1 MTCACIGFSCR
12 RKTRGVSHVAQI
24 LKNGALGCYVPR
36 APCVYARAL
45 ISRGELTIETT
56 AAVAA
61 EAAAVAAT
69 TVVTAAA
76 EATAATTVAAEAA
89 TATAVAT
96 TTIVTATKAA
106 TATTVAAAVTVAKA
120 AAATTVA
127 AKAATA
133 TAEAHAGS
141 TVAAVAAVAA
151 TTIIAAATR
160 TTVVVQA
167 HLDQR
172 IDNLIKQSKQLLD
185 AIGRNLRNELLALL
199 GLSSDQLLG
208 ILARHNNDLAH
219 IGLFGLDTSND
230 VELLGLGKNGVEVA
244 KAHAHELSHLLL
256 LHLGLELQELKGT
269 LQIATAIGLGLG
281 LLSQSTATVT
291 QQASSTVHL
300 IKQFVIQ
307 ILGSSL
313 ALGSLDDLVI
323 LSNLSVLGNLSV
335 GRGGLNICILS
346 RSNLGLNLSLLD
358 HIHRLVQ
365 FHVLVLGHV
374 SPPAL

>member
-1 MTCACIGFSCR
+1 M
-12 RKTRGVSHVAQI
+12 
-24 LKNGALGCYVPR
+24 
-36 APCVYARAL
+36 
-45 ISRGELTIETT
+45 SRDELAIETT

-76 EATAATTVAAEAA
+76 EATAATAVATESATAAAVATKATAATAIAATTVVTAAKATAATTVATKAA

-96 TTIVTATKAA
+96 AT
-106 TATTVAAAVTVAKA
+106 
-120 AAATTVA
+120 
-127 AKAATA
+127 

-141 TVAAVAAVAA
+141 TMAAMAAVAA
-151 TTIIAAATR
+151 TTVVTAATR
-160 TTVVVQA
+160 ATVVVQA

-172 IDNLIKQSKQLLD
+172 IDNLIEQSEHLLD

-199 GLSSDQLLG
+199 GLSSNQLLG
-208 ILARHNNDLAH
+208 ILAGHNDDLAH
-219 IGLFGLDTSND
+219 IGLFGLDASND
-230 VELLGLGKNGVEVA
+230 VVLLGLGKNGIEVA
-244 KAHAHELSHLLL
+244 KTHAHELSHLLL
-256 LHLGLELQELKGT
+256 LHLGLELQKLEGA
-269 LQIATAIGLGLG
+269 LQIATAISLGLG
-281 LLSQSTATVT
+281 LLSKSTATVT

-300 IKQFVIQ
+300 IKQLVIQ

-313 ALGSLDDLVI
+313 ALGSLDDLVV
-323 LSNLSVLGNLSV
+323 LSVLGDLSV

>member
-1 MTCACIGFSCR
+1 M
-12 RKTRGVSHVAQI
+12 
-24 LKNGALGCYVPR
+24 
-36 APCVYARAL
+36 
-45 ISRGELTIETT
+45 SRGELTIETT
-56 AAVAA
+56 ATVAA
-61 EAAAVAAT
+61 EAAAVTAT

-76 EATAATTVAAEAA
+76 EATAATTIATESA
-89 TATAVAT
+89 TATTVAAKATTATAIAT

-106 TATTVAAAVTVAKA
+106 AATTVAAAVTVAKA
-120 AAATTVA
+120 ATATTVA
-127 AKAATA
+127 AKAATATAIATTA

-141 TVAAVAAVAA
+141 TVAAVAAVAT

-230 VELLGLGKNGVEVA
+230 VELLSLGKNGVEVA

-281 LLSQSTATVT
+281 LLSKSTATVT

-300 IKQFVIQ
+300 IKQLVIQ

-313 ALGSLDDLVI
+313 ALGSLDDLV
-323 LSNLSVLGNLSV
+323 VLGNLSV

>member
-1 MTCACIGFSCR
+1 M
-12 RKTRGVSHVAQI
+12 
-24 LKNGALGCYVPR
+24 
-36 APCVYARAL
+36 
-45 ISRGELTIETT
+45 SRGELTIETT
-56 AAVAA
+56 AAVAT
-61 EAAAVAAT
+61 EAAAVTAT
-69 TVVTAAA
+69 MVVTAAA
-76 EATAATTVAAEAA
+76 KATTATAIATESATATTVAAKAT
-89 TATAVAT
+89 TATAIAT
-96 TTIVTATKAA
+96 TAIVTATKAA

-120 AAATTVA
+120 TAATTVA

-133 TAEAHAGS
+133 AAIATTATAEAHAGS
-141 TVAAVAAVAA
+141 TMAAVAAVAA
-151 TTIIAAATR
+151 TTIVAAATR

-208 ILARHNNDLAH
+208 ILARHNNDLTH
-219 IGLFGLDTSND
+219 IGLFRLDTSND

-281 LLSQSTATVT
+281 LLSKSTATVT

-313 ALGSLDDLVI
+313 ALGSLDDLVV
-323 LSNLSVLGNLSV
+323 LSVLGNLSV

>member
-1 MTCACIGFSCR
+1 M
-12 RKTRGVSHVAQI
+12 
-24 LKNGALGCYVPR
+24 
-36 APCVYARAL
+36 
-45 ISRGELTIETT
+45 SRGELTIETT

-61 EAAAVAAT
+61 EAAAVTAT

-76 EATAATTVAAEAA
+76 EATAATTIATESA
-89 TATAVAT
+89 TATTVAAKAT
-96 TTIVTATKAA
+96 TATAIATTAIVTATKAA

-120 AAATTVA
+120 TAATTVA

-133 TAEAHAGS
+133 AAIATTATAEAHAGS
-141 TVAAVAAVAA
+141 AMAAVAAVAA
-151 TTIIAAATR
+151 TTIVTAATQ

-256 LHLGLELQELKGT
+256 LHLRLELQELKGT
-269 LQIATAIGLGLG
+269 LQIATAIGLGLS
-281 LLSQSTATVT
+281 LLSKSTATVT

-313 ALGSLDDLVI
+313 ALGSLDDLV
-323 LSNLSVLGNLSV
+323 VLGNLGV

-365 FHVLVLGHV
+365 FHVLVLRHV

>member
-1 MTCACIGFSCR
+1 M
-12 RKTRGVSHVAQI
+12 
-24 LKNGALGCYVPR
+24 
-36 APCVYARAL
+36 
-45 ISRGELTIETT
+45 SRGELTIETT

-61 EAAAVAAT
+61 EAAAVTAT

-76 EATAATTVAAEAA
+76 EATAATTVATESATATTVAAKAA
-89 TATAVAT
+89 TATAIAT
-96 TTIVTATKAA
+96 TAIVTATKAA
-106 TATTVAAAVTVAKA
+106 TATTVAAAVTVA
-120 AAATTVA
+120 T
-127 AKAATA
+127 KAATA
-133 TAEAHAGS
+133 AAVATTAAAEAHAGS
-141 TVAAVAAVAA
+141 TMAAVAAVAA

-281 LLSQSTATVT
+281 LLSKSTATVT

-300 IKQFVIQ
+300 IKQLVIQ

-313 ALGSLDDLVI
+313 ALGSLDDLVV
-323 LSNLSVLGNLSV
+323 LSNLSV

>member
-1 MTCACIGFSCR
+1 M
-12 RKTRGVSHVAQI
+12 
-24 LKNGALGCYVPR
+24 
-36 APCVYARAL
+36 
-45 ISRGELTIETT
+45 SRGELTIETT
-56 AAVAA
+56 ATVAA
-61 EAAAVAAT
+61 EAAAVTAT
-69 TVVTAAA
+69 AVVTAAA
-76 EATAATTVAAEAA
+76 EATAATAIATEAA
-89 TATAVAT
+89 TA
-96 TTIVTATKAA
+96 IVTATKAA
-106 TATTVAAAVTVAKA
+106 TATAVAAAVTVTKATAATTVAAAVTVAKA
-120 AAATTVA
+120 TAATTVA
-127 AKAATA
+127 TKAATAAAIATTA

-141 TVAAVAAVAA
+141 TMAAVAAVAA
-151 TTIIAAATR
+151 TTVVTAATR

-230 VELLGLGKNGVEVA
+230 VKLLGLGKNSVEVA

-300 IKQFVIQ
+300 IKQLVIQ

-313 ALGSLDDLVI
+313 ALGSLDDLV
-323 LSNLSVLGNLSV
+323 VLGNLSV

>member
-1 MTCACIGFSCR
+1 M
-12 RKTRGVSHVAQI
+12 
-24 LKNGALGCYVPR
+24 
-36 APCVYARAL
+36 
-45 ISRGELTIETT
+45 SRGELTIETT

-61 EAAAVAAT
+61 EAAAVTAT

-76 EATAATTVAAEAA
+76 EATAATAATTVAAEAA
-89 TATAVAT
+89 TATTVAT
-96 TTIVTATKAA
+96 TAIVTATKAA

-120 AAATTVA
+120 TAATTVA
-127 AKAATA
+127 AKAATATAIATTA

-141 TVAAVAAVAA
+141 TVAAVAAVAT

-269 LQIATAIGLGLG
+269 LQIATAIGLGFG
-281 LLSQSTATVT
+281 LLSKRTATVT

-313 ALGSLDDLVI
+313 ALSSLDDLVD
-323 LSNLSVLGNLSV
+323 LSVLGNLSV

>member
-1 MTCACIGFSCR
+1 M
-12 RKTRGVSHVAQI
+12 
-24 LKNGALGCYVPR
+24 
-36 APCVYARAL
+36 
-45 ISRGELTIETT
+45 
-56 AAVAA
+56 
-61 EAAAVAAT
+61 
-69 TVVTAAA
+69 
-76 EATAATTVAAEAA
+76 
-89 TATAVAT
+89 
-96 TTIVTATKAA
+96 
-106 TATTVAAAVTVAKA
+106 
-120 AAATTVA
+120 
-127 AKAATA
+127 
-133 TAEAHAGS
+133 
-141 TVAAVAAVAA
+141 AAVAAVAA
-151 TTIIAAATR
+151 TTIVTAATR

-230 VELLGLGKNGVEVA
+230 VKLLGLGKNGVEVA

-256 LHLGLELQELKGT
+256 LHLRLELQELKGT

-281 LLSQSTATVT
+281 LLSKSTATVT

-307 ILGSSL
+307 ILGSSMV
-313 ALGSLDDLVI
+313 LGVLDDLV
-323 LSNLSVLGNLSV
+323 VLGNLSV

>member
-1 MTCACIGFSCR
+1 M
-12 RKTRGVSHVAQI
+12 
-24 LKNGALGCYVPR
+24 
-36 APCVYARAL
+36 
-45 ISRGELTIETT
+45 SRGELTIETT

-61 EAAAVAAT
+61 EAAAVTAT
-69 TVVTAAA
+69 AIVTAAA
-76 EATAATTVAAEAA
+76 ESATATTVAAEAA

-96 TTIVTATKAA
+96 TTIDTATKAA
-106 TATTVAAAVTVAKA
+106 TATTVAAKA
-120 AAATTVA
+120 ATAAAVA
-127 AKAATA
+127 TTA

-141 TVAAVAAVAA
+141 TMAAVAAVAA
-151 TTIIAAATR
+151 TTIVTAATR

-300 IKQFVIQ
+300 IKQLVIQ

-313 ALGSLDDLVI
+313 ALGSLDDLV
-323 LSNLSVLGNLSV
+323 VLGNLSV

>member
-1 MTCACIGFSCR
+1 M
-12 RKTRGVSHVAQI
+12 
-24 LKNGALGCYVPR
+24 
-36 APCVYARAL
+36 
-45 ISRGELTIETT
+45 SRDELAIETT

-76 EATAATTVAAEAA
+76 EATAATAVATESATAATVATKATAATAVAATTVVTAAKAATATAVTVAKAA

-96 TTIVTATKAA
+96 KAA
-106 TATTVAAAVTVAKA
+106 TATAV
-120 AAATTVA
+120 
-127 AKAATA
+127 ATA
-133 TAEAHAGS
+133 TTAEAHAGS
-141 TVAAVAAVAA
+141 TMAAMAAVAA
-151 TTIIAAATR
+151 TTVVTAATR
-160 TTVVVQA
+160 ATVVVQA

-172 IDNLIKQSKQLLD
+172 IDNLIEQSEHLLD

-199 GLSSDQLLG
+199 GLSSNQLLG
-208 ILARHNNDLAH
+208 ILAGHNDDLAH
-219 IGLFGLDTSND
+219 IGLFGLDASND
-230 VELLGLGKNGVEVA
+230 VVLLGLGKNGIEVA
-244 KAHAHELSHLLL
+244 KTHAHELSHLLL
-256 LHLGLELQELKGT
+256 LHLGLELQKLEGA

-281 LLSQSTATVT
+281 LLSKSTATVT

-300 IKQFVIQ
+300 IKQLVIQ

-313 ALGSLDDLVI
+313 ALGSLDDLVV
-323 LSNLSVLGNLSV
+323 LSVLGDLSV

-346 RSNLGLNLSLLD
+346 RNNLGLNLSLLD

>member
-1 MTCACIGFSCR
+1 M
-12 RKTRGVSHVAQI
+12 
-24 LKNGALGCYVPR
+24 
-36 APCVYARAL
+36 
-45 ISRGELTIETT
+45 SRGELTIETT

-61 EAAAVAAT
+61 EAAAVTAT

-76 EATAATTVAAEAA
+76 EATAATTVAAES
-89 TATAVAT
+89 
-96 TTIVTATKAA
+96 A
-106 TATTVAAAVTVAKA
+106 TATTVAAKAATAAAIATTAIVTATKATTATTVTVAKA
-120 AAATTVA
+120 TAATTVA

-133 TAEAHAGS
+133 AAIATTATAEAHAGS
-141 TVAAVAAVAA
+141 TMAAVAAVAA
-151 TTIIAAATR
+151 TTIVAAATR

-208 ILARHNNDLAH
+208 ILARHNNDLTH

-230 VELLGLGKNGVEVA
+230 VKLLGLGKNGVEVA

-269 LQIATAIGLGLG
+269 LQIATAIGLGLS
-281 LLSQSTATVT
+281 LLSKSTATVT

-313 ALGSLDDLVI
+313 ALGSLDDLVV
-323 LSNLSVLGNLSV
+323 LDNLGV

-365 FHVLVLGHV
+365 FHVLVLRHV

>member
-1 MTCACIGFSCR
+1 M
-12 RKTRGVSHVAQI
+12 
-24 LKNGALGCYVPR
+24 
-36 APCVYARAL
+36 
-45 ISRGELTIETT
+45 SRGELTIETT
-56 AAVAA
+56 ATVAA
-61 EAAAVAAT
+61 EAAAVTAT

-76 EATAATTVAAEAA
+76 EATAATTIATESA
-89 TATAVAT
+89 TATTVAAKATTATAIAT

-106 TATTVAAAVTVAKA
+106 AATTVAAAVTVAKA
-120 AAATTVA
+120 ATATAIAT
-127 AKAATA
+127 TA

-151 TTIIAAATR
+151 TTIVTAATR

-208 ILARHNNDLAH
+208 ILARHNNDLTH
-219 IGLFGLDTSND
+219 IGLFRLDTSND

-281 LLSQSTATVT
+281 LLSKSTATVT

-300 IKQFVIQ
+300 IKQLVIQ

-313 ALGSLDDLVI
+313 ALGSLDDLVV
-323 LSNLSVLGNLSV
+323 LSVLGNLSV

>member
-1 MTCACIGFSCR
+1 M
-12 RKTRGVSHVAQI
+12 
-24 LKNGALGCYVPR
+24 
-36 APCVYARAL
+36 
-45 ISRGELTIETT
+45 SRGELTIETT

-61 EAAAVAAT
+61 EAAAVTAT

-76 EATAATTVAAEAA
+76 EATAATTVAAEATAA
-89 TATAVAT
+89 TTVAT

-106 TATTVAAAVTVAKA
+106 TATTVAAKA
-120 AAATTVA
+120 ATAAAIAT
-127 AKAATA
+127 TA

-219 IGLFGLDTSND
+219 IGLFRLDTSND

-313 ALGSLDDLVI
+313 ALGSLDELVI

>member
-1 MTCACIGFSCR
+1 M
-12 RKTRGVSHVAQI
+12 
-24 LKNGALGCYVPR
+24 
-36 APCVYARAL
+36 
-45 ISRGELTIETT
+45 SRGELTIETT

-61 EAAAVAAT
+61 EAAAVTAT

-89 TATAVAT
+89 TATTVAT

-120 AAATTVA
+120 TAATTVA

-133 TAEAHAGS
+133 AAIATTATAEAHAGS
-141 TVAAVAAVAA
+141 TMAAVAAVAA
-151 TTIIAAATR
+151 TTIVAAATR

-208 ILARHNNDLAH
+208 ILARHNNDLTH

-230 VELLGLGKNGVEVA
+230 VELLGLGKNSVEVA

-300 IKQFVIQ
+300 IKQLVIQ

-313 ALGSLDDLVI
+313 ALGSLDDFV
-323 LSNLSVLGNLSV
+323 VLGNLSV

-358 HIHRLVQ
+358 HIYRLVQ

>member
-1 MTCACIGFSCR
+1 M
-12 RKTRGVSHVAQI
+12 
-24 LKNGALGCYVPR
+24 
-36 APCVYARAL
+36 
-45 ISRGELTIETT
+45 SRGELTIETT

-61 EAAAVAAT
+61 EAAAVTAT
-69 TVVTAAA
+69 AIVTAAA
-76 EATAATTVAAEAA
+76 ESATATTVAAEAA

-133 TAEAHAGS
+133 TAIATTATAEAHAGS
-141 TVAAVAAVAA
+141 TVAAVAAVAT

-160 TTVVVQA
+160 TTVIVQA

-208 ILARHNNDLAH
+208 ILARHNNDLTH

-230 VELLGLGKNGVEVA
+230 VELLGLSKNGVEVA

-281 LLSQSTATVT
+281 LLSKSTATVT

-313 ALGSLDDLVI
+313 ALGSLDELVI

>member
-1 MTCACIGFSCR
+1 M
-12 RKTRGVSHVAQI
+12 
-24 LKNGALGCYVPR
+24 
-36 APCVYARAL
+36 
-45 ISRGELTIETT
+45 SRGELTIETT

-61 EAAAVAAT
+61 EAAAVTAT

-76 EATAATTVAAEAA
+76 EATAATTIATESATATTVAAEAA
-89 TATAVAT
+89 TATTVAT

-120 AAATTVA
+120 TAATTVA
-127 AKAATA
+127 AEAATAAAIATTA

-141 TVAAVAAVAA
+141 TMAAVAAVAA
-151 TTIIAAATR
+151 TTIVAAATR

-208 ILARHNNDLAH
+208 ILARHNNDLTH

-230 VELLGLGKNGVEVA
+230 VELLGLGKNSVEVA

-300 IKQFVIQ
+300 IKQLVIQ

-313 ALGSLDDLVI
+313 ALGSLDDFV
-323 LSNLSVLGNLSV
+323 VLGNLSV

>member
-1 MTCACIGFSCR
+1 M
-12 RKTRGVSHVAQI
+12 
-24 LKNGALGCYVPR
+24 
-36 APCVYARAL
+36 
-45 ISRGELTIETT
+45 SRGKLTIETT

-61 EAAAVAAT
+61 EAAAVTAT

-76 EATAATTVAAEAA
+76 EATAATTVATESATATAIATKAA

-120 AAATTVA
+120 TAATTVA
-127 AKAATA
+127 KATAATAVAATA

-141 TVAAVAAVAA
+141 TMAAVAAVAA
-151 TTIIAAATR
+151 TTIVTTATR

-291 QQASSTVHL
+291 QQTSSTVHL

-323 LSNLSVLGNLSV
+323 LSNLSV

>member
-1 MTCACIGFSCR
+1 M
-12 RKTRGVSHVAQI
+12 
-24 LKNGALGCYVPR
+24 
-36 APCVYARAL
+36 
-45 ISRGELTIETT
+45 SRGELTIETT
-56 AAVAA
+56 ATVAT
-61 EAAAVAAT
+61 EAAAVTAT

-76 EATAATTVAAEAA
+76 EATAATTIATESA
-89 TATAVAT
+89 TATTVAAKATTATAIAT

-106 TATTVAAAVTVAKA
+106 AATTVAAAVTV
-120 AAATTVA
+120 TN
-127 AKAATA
+127 AATA

-141 TVAAVAAVAA
+141 TMAAMAAVAA
-151 TTIIAAATR
+151 TTIVTAATR

-185 AIGRNLRNELLALL
+185 AIGRNLRNELFALL

-244 KAHAHELSHLLL
+244 KAHTHELSHLLL

-269 LQIATAIGLGLG
+269 LQIATAIGLSLG
-281 LLSQSTATVT
+281 LLSKSTATVT

-300 IKQFVIQ
+300 IKQLVIQ

-323 LSNLSVLGNLSV
+323 LSNLGNLSV

>member
-1 MTCACIGFSCR
+1 M
-12 RKTRGVSHVAQI
+12 
-24 LKNGALGCYVPR
+24 
-36 APCVYARAL
+36 
-45 ISRGELTIETT
+45 SRGKLTIETT

-61 EAAAVAAT
+61 EAAAVTAT

-76 EATAATTVAAEAA
+76 EATAATTVATES
-89 TATAVAT
+89 
-96 TTIVTATKAA
+96 A
-106 TATTVAAAVTVAKA
+106 TATTVATESAT
-120 AAATTVA
+120 ATTVA
-127 AKAATA
+127 TESATATAIATTA

-141 TVAAVAAVAA
+141 TMATVAAVAA
-151 TTIIAAATR
+151 TTIVTAATR

-208 ILARHNNDLAH
+208 ILACHDNDLAH

-281 LLSQSTATVT
+281 LLSKSTATVT

-300 IKQFVIQ
+300 IKQLVIQ
-307 ILGSSL
+307 ILGSSMV
-313 ALGSLDDLVI
+313 LDDLVV
-323 LSNLSVLGNLSV
+323 LSVLGNLSV
-335 GRGGLNICILS
+335 GRSGLNICILS

>member
-1 MTCACIGFSCR
+1 M
-12 RKTRGVSHVAQI
+12 
-24 LKNGALGCYVPR
+24 
-36 APCVYARAL
+36 
-45 ISRGELTIETT
+45 SRGKLTIETT

-61 EAAAVAAT
+61 EAAAVTAT

-76 EATAATTVAAEAA
+76 ESAAATTVATES
-89 TATAVAT
+89 
-96 TTIVTATKAA
+96 
-106 TATTVAAAVTVAKA
+106 

-133 TAEAHAGS
+133 ATIATTTIITAAEAAAATTVAAAVTVTKATAATTVAAEATAATTVATTATAEAHAGS
-141 TVAAVAAVAA
+141 TMAAVAAVAA
-151 TTIIAAATR
+151 TTIVTAATR

-199 GLSSDQLLG
+199 GLSSNQLLG

-244 KAHAHELSHLLL
+244 KAHAHELSHFLL

-269 LQIATAIGLGLG
+269 LQIAAAIGLSLG
-281 LLSQSTATVT
+281 LLSKSTATVT
-291 QQASSTVHL
+291 QQTSSTVHL
-300 IKQFVIQ
+300 IKQLVIQ
-307 ILGSSL
+307 ILGGSMV
-313 ALGSLDDLVI
+313 LGVLDDLVV
-323 LSNLSVLGNLSV
+323 LSSLGNLSV
-335 GRGGLNICILS
+335 GQDGLNTCILS

>member
-1 MTCACIGFSCR
+1 M
-12 RKTRGVSHVAQI
+12 
-24 LKNGALGCYVPR
+24 
-36 APCVYARAL
+36 
-45 ISRGELTIETT
+45 SRGELTIETT
-56 AAVAA
+56 ATVAA
-61 EAAAVAAT
+61 EAAAVTAT

-76 EATAATTVAAEAA
+76 EATAATTIATESA
-89 TATAVAT
+89 TATAIAT

-106 TATTVAAAVTVAKA
+106 AATTVAAAVTVAKA
-120 AAATTVA
+120 ATATTVA
-127 AKAATA
+127 AKAATATAIATTA

-141 TVAAVAAVAA
+141 TVAAVAAVATA
-151 TTIIAAATR
+151 TIIAAATR

-172 IDNLIKQSKQLLD
+172 IDNLIKQSKQLFD

-230 VELLGLGKNGVEVA
+230 VKLLGLGKNGVEVA

-281 LLSQSTATVT
+281 LLSKSTATVT

-307 ILGSSL
+307 ILGSSMV
-313 ALGSLDDLVI
+313 LGVLDDLV
-323 LSNLSVLGNLSV
+323 VLGNLSV

>member
-1 MTCACIGFSCR
+1 M
-12 RKTRGVSHVAQI
+12 
-24 LKNGALGCYVPR
+24 
-36 APCVYARAL
+36 
-45 ISRGELTIETT
+45 SRGKLTIETT

-96 TTIVTATKAA
+96 TTFVTATKAA

-127 AKAATA
+127 AKAATATAIATTA

-219 IGLFGLDTSND
+219 IGLFRLDTSND

-313 ALGSLDDLVI
+313 ALGSLDELVI

>member
-1 MTCACIGFSCR
+1 M
-12 RKTRGVSHVAQI
+12 
-24 LKNGALGCYVPR
+24 
-36 APCVYARAL
+36 
-45 ISRGELTIETT
+45 SRGKLTIETT

-61 EAAAVAAT
+61 EAAAVTAT

-89 TATAVAT
+89 TATTVAT
-96 TTIVTATKAA
+96 AAAKAA
-106 TATTVAAAVTVAKA
+106 TAAAI
-120 AAATTVA
+120 AT
-127 AKAATA
+127 TA

-141 TVAAVAAVAA
+141 TMAAVAAVAA
-151 TTIIAAATR
+151 TTIVAAATR

-219 IGLFGLDTSND
+219 IGLFRLDTSND
-230 VELLGLGKNGVEVA
+230 VELLGLGKNSVEVA

-313 ALGSLDDLVI
+313 ALGSLDELVI

>member
-1 MTCACIGFSCR
+1 M
-12 RKTRGVSHVAQI
+12 
-24 LKNGALGCYVPR
+24 
-36 APCVYARAL
+36 
-45 ISRGELTIETT
+45 SRGELTIETT
-56 AAVAA
+56 ATVAA
-61 EAAAVAAT
+61 EAAAVTAT

-76 EATAATTVAAEAA
+76 EATAATTIAAEATAATTIATESA
-89 TATAVAT
+89 TATAIAT
-96 TTIVTATKAA
+96 TTIVTAT
-106 TATTVAAAVTVAKA
+106 KA

-133 TAEAHAGS
+133 TAIAATATAIAATATAEAHAGS
-141 TVAAVAAVAA
+141 TMAAVAAVAA
-151 TTIIAAATR
+151 TTIVTAATR

-199 GLSSDQLLG
+199 GLSGDQLLG

-256 LHLGLELQELKGT
+256 LHLGLELQKLKGT

-281 LLSQSTATVT
+281 LLSKRTATVT

-313 ALGSLDDLVI
+313 ALSSLDDLVD
-323 LSNLSVLGNLSV
+323 LSVLGNLSV

>member
-1 MTCACIGFSCR
+1 M
-12 RKTRGVSHVAQI
+12 
-24 LKNGALGCYVPR
+24 
-36 APCVYARAL
+36 
-45 ISRGELTIETT
+45 SRGELTIETT

-61 EAAAVAAT
+61 EAAAVTAT
-69 TVVTAAA
+69 AIVTAAT
-76 EATAATTVAAEAA
+76 EATAATTVATESATATTVATESAAA
-89 TATAVAT
+89 TAIAT
-96 TTIVTATKAA
+96 TTIVTAAKATA
-106 TATTVAAAVTVAKA
+106 ATTVATAVTVAKA
-120 AAATTVA
+120 TAATTVA
-127 AKAATA
+127 AKATTATTIATTA
-133 TAEAHAGS
+133 TAKAHAGS
-141 TVAAVAAVAA
+141 TMAAVAAVAA
-151 TTIIAAATR
+151 AAIVTAATR

-199 GLSSDQLLG
+199 GLSSDQFLG
-208 ILARHNNDLAH
+208 ILARHDNNLAH
-219 IGLFGLDTSND
+219 IGLFGLNTSND
-230 VELLGLGKNGVEVA
+230 VEFLSLGKNGVEVA
-244 KAHAHELSHLLL
+244 KTHAHELGHLLL

-281 LLSQSTATVT
+281 LLGKSTATVT

-300 IKQFVIQ
+300 IKQLVIQ
-307 ILGSSL
+307 ILGSSMVL
-313 ALGSLDDLVI
+313 SVLDDLV
-323 LSNLSVLGNLSV
+323 VLGNLSV

>member
-1 MTCACIGFSCR
+1 M
-12 RKTRGVSHVAQI
+12 
-24 LKNGALGCYVPR
+24 
-36 APCVYARAL
+36 
-45 ISRGELTIETT
+45 SRGELTIETT

-61 EAAAVAAT
+61 EAAAVTAT
-69 TVVTAAA
+69 AVVTAAA
-76 EATAATTVAAEAA
+76 EATAATAIATESATATTVAAEAA
-89 TATAVAT
+89 TA
-96 TTIVTATKAA
+96 IVTAAKAA
-106 TATTVAAAVTVAKA
+106 AATTVAAAVTVAKA
-120 AAATTVA
+120 ATATTVA

-133 TAEAHAGS
+133 TAIATTATAEAHAGS
-141 TVAAVAAVAA
+141 AMAAVAAVAA
-151 TTIIAAATR
+151 TTIVTAATR

-281 LLSQSTATVT
+281 LLSKSTATVT

-300 IKQFVIQ
+300 IKQLVIQ
-307 ILGSSL
+307 ILGSSMV
-313 ALGSLDDLVI
+313 LDDLVV
-323 LSNLSVLGNLSV
+323 LSVLGNLSV

>member
-1 MTCACIGFSCR
+1 M
-12 RKTRGVSHVAQI
+12 
-24 LKNGALGCYVPR
+24 
-36 APCVYARAL
+36 
-45 ISRGELTIETT
+45 SRGKLTIETT

-106 TATTVAAAVTVAKA
+106 TATTVAAAVTTVAAAVTVAKA

-133 TAEAHAGS
+133 TAIATTATAEAHAGS
-141 TVAAVAAVAA
+141 TVAAVAAVAT

-160 TTVVVQA
+160 TTVIVQA

-208 ILARHNNDLAH
+208 ILARHNNDLTH

-281 LLSQSTATVT
+281 LLSKSTATVT

-313 ALGSLDDLVI
+313 ALGSLDDLVV
-323 LSNLSVLGNLSV
+323 LSNLSV

-346 RSNLGLNLSLLD
+346 RSNLDLNLSLLD

>member
-1 MTCACIGFSCR
+1 M
-12 RKTRGVSHVAQI
+12 
-24 LKNGALGCYVPR
+24 
-36 APCVYARAL
+36 
-45 ISRGELTIETT
+45 SRGELTIETT
-56 AAVAA
+56 ATVAA
-61 EAAAVAAT
+61 EAAAVTAT
-69 TVVTAAA
+69 TVVTIAA
-76 EATAATTVAAEAA
+76 EATAATTIA
-89 TATAVAT
+89 TESATDTAIAT

-106 TATTVAAAVTVAKA
+106 AATTVAAAVTVAKA
-120 AAATTVA
+120 ATATTVA
-127 AKAATA
+127 AKAATATAIATTA

-141 TVAAVAAVAA
+141 TVAAVAAGA
-151 TTIIAAATR
+151 TATIIAAATR

-230 VELLGLGKNGVEVA
+230 VKLLGLGKNGVEVA

-281 LLSQSTATVT
+281 LLSKSTATVT

-307 ILGSSL
+307 ILGSSMV
-313 ALGSLDDLVI
+313 LGVLDDLV
-323 LSNLSVLGNLSV
+323 VLGNLSV

>member
-1 MTCACIGFSCR
+1 M
-12 RKTRGVSHVAQI
+12 
-24 LKNGALGCYVPR
+24 
-36 APCVYARAL
+36 
-45 ISRGELTIETT
+45 SRGKLTIETT
-56 AAVAA
+56 ATVAA
-61 EAAAVAAT
+61 EAAAVTAT

-76 EATAATTVAAEAA
+76 EATAATTIATESA
-89 TATAVAT
+89 TATTVAAKATTATAIAT
-96 TTIVTATKAA
+96 TTIVTAT
-106 TATTVAAAVTVAKA
+106 KA

-133 TAEAHAGS
+133 TAIATTATAEAHAGS
-141 TVAAVAAVAA
+141 AMAAVAAVAA
-151 TTIIAAATR
+151 TTIVTAATR

-256 LHLGLELQELKGT
+256 LHLGLELQELKGA

-281 LLSQSTATVT
+281 LLSKRTATVT

-313 ALGSLDDLVI
+313 ALSSLDDLVD
-323 LSNLSVLGNLSV
+323 LSVLGNLGV

>member
-1 MTCACIGFSCR
+1 M
-12 RKTRGVSHVAQI
+12 
-24 LKNGALGCYVPR
+24 
-36 APCVYARAL
+36 
-45 ISRGELTIETT
+45 SRDELAIETT

-76 EATAATTVAAEAA
+76 EATAATTVAATTVVTAAKAATATTVATAVTVAKATAATAVATKAAAATAVATKAA

-96 TTIVTATKAA
+96 AT
-106 TATTVAAAVTVAKA
+106 
-120 AAATTVA
+120 
-127 AKAATA
+127 

-141 TVAAVAAVAA
+141 TMAAMAAVAA
-151 TTIIAAATR
+151 TTVVTAATR
-160 TTVVVQA
+160 ATVVVQA

-172 IDNLIKQSKQLLD
+172 IDNLIEQSEHLLD

-199 GLSSDQLLG
+199 GLSSNQLLG
-208 ILARHNNDLAH
+208 ILAGHNDDLAH

-230 VELLGLGKNGVEVA
+230 VVLLGLGENGVEVA
-244 KAHAHELSHLLL
+244 KTHAHELSHLLL
-256 LHLGLELQELKGT
+256 LHLGLELQKLEGA

-281 LLSQSTATVT
+281 LLSKSTATVT

-300 IKQFVIQ
+300 IKQLVIQ

-313 ALGSLDDLVI
+313 ALGSLGDLVA
-323 LSNLSVLGNLSV
+323 LSVLDNLSV
-335 GRGGLNICILS
+335 GFNSLDICILS

>member
-1 MTCACIGFSCR
+1 M
-12 RKTRGVSHVAQI
+12 
-24 LKNGALGCYVPR
+24 
-36 APCVYARAL
+36 
-45 ISRGELTIETT
+45 SRGELTIETT
-56 AAVAA
+56 ATVAA
-61 EAAAVAAT
+61 EAAAVTAT

-76 EATAATTVAAEAA
+76 EATAATTIATESA
-89 TATAVAT
+89 TATTVAAKATTATAIAT

-106 TATTVAAAVTVAKA
+106 AATTVAAAVTVAKA
-120 AAATTVA
+120 ATATTVA
-127 AKAATA
+127 AKAATATAIATTA

-141 TVAAVAAVAA
+141 TVAAVAAVATA
-151 TTIIAAATR
+151 TIIAAATR

-167 HLDQR
+167 HLDQW

-230 VELLGLGKNGVEVA
+230 VELLSLGKNGVEVA

-281 LLSQSTATVT
+281 LLSKSTATVT

-300 IKQFVIQ
+300 IKQLVIQ

-313 ALGSLDDLVI
+313 ALGSLDDLV
-323 LSNLSVLGNLSV
+323 VLGNLSV

>member
-1 MTCACIGFSCR
+1 M
-12 RKTRGVSHVAQI
+12 
-24 LKNGALGCYVPR
+24 
-36 APCVYARAL
+36 
-45 ISRGELTIETT
+45 SRGELTIETT

-61 EAAAVAAT
+61 EAAAVTAT

-76 EATAATTVAAEAA
+76 EATAATTIATESA
-89 TATAVAT
+89 TATTVAAKAT
-96 TTIVTATKAA
+96 TATAIATTAIVTATKAA
-106 TATTVAAAVTVAKA
+106 TATA
-120 AAATTVA
+120 VA

-133 TAEAHAGS
+133 TAIATTATAEAHAGS
-141 TVAAVAAVAA
+141 AMAAVAAVAA
-151 TTIIAAATR
+151 TTIVTAATR

-208 ILARHNNDLAH
+208 ILTRHNNDLAH

-230 VELLGLGKNGVEVA
+230 VELLGLGENGVEVA

-300 IKQFVIQ
+300 IKQLVIQ

-313 ALGSLDDLVI
+313 ALGSLDDLV
-323 LSNLSVLGNLSV
+323 VLGNLSV

>member
-1 MTCACIGFSCR
+1 M
-12 RKTRGVSHVAQI
+12 
-24 LKNGALGCYVPR
+24 
-36 APCVYARAL
+36 
-45 ISRGELTIETT
+45 SRGELTIETT

-61 EAAAVAAT
+61 EAAAVTAT
-69 TVVTAAA
+69 TVVTAAT
-76 EATAATTVAAEAA
+76 ESATATTVAAEAA
-89 TATAVAT
+89 TA
-96 TTIVTATKAA
+96 IVTATKAA
-106 TATTVAAAVTVAKA
+106 TATTVATAVTIAKA

-127 AKAATA
+127 T
-133 TAEAHAGS
+133 TEAHAGS
-141 TVAAVAAVAA
+141 TVAAVAAVAT

-208 ILARHNNDLAH
+208 ILARHNNDLTH

-281 LLSQSTATVT
+281 LLSKSTATVT

-307 ILGSSL
+307 ILGSSMV
-313 ALGSLDDLVI
+313 LGVLDDLV
-323 LSNLSVLGNLSV
+323 VLGNLSV

>member
-1 MTCACIGFSCR
+1 M
-12 RKTRGVSHVAQI
+12 
-24 LKNGALGCYVPR
+24 
-36 APCVYARAL
+36 
-45 ISRGELTIETT
+45 SRGELTIETT
-56 AAVAA
+56 ATVAA
-61 EAAAVAAT
+61 EAAAVTAT

-76 EATAATTVAAEAA
+76 EATAATAIASKSATATTVAAKAT
-89 TATAVAT
+89 TATAIAT

-106 TATTVAAAVTVAKA
+106 AATTVAAAVTVAKA
-120 AAATTVA
+120 ATATAIAATATA
-127 AKAATA
+127 IATTA

-141 TVAAVAAVAA
+141 TVAAVAAVATA
-151 TTIIAAATR
+151 TIIAAATR

-281 LLSQSTATVT
+281 LLSKSSATVT

-300 IKQFVIQ
+300 IKQLVIQ

-313 ALGSLDDLVI
+313 ALGSLDDLVV
-323 LSNLSVLGNLSV
+323 LSVLGNLSV

>member
-1 MTCACIGFSCR
+1 M
-12 RKTRGVSHVAQI
+12 
-24 LKNGALGCYVPR
+24 
-36 APCVYARAL
+36 
-45 ISRGELTIETT
+45 SRGELTIETT

-61 EAAAVAAT
+61 EAAAVTAT

-76 EATAATTVAAEAA
+76 EATAATTVAAESA
-89 TATAVAT
+89 T
-96 TTIVTATKAA
+96 
-106 TATTVAAAVTVAKA
+106 
-120 AAATTVA
+120 ATTVA

-133 TAEAHAGS
+133 AAIATTATAEAHAGS
-141 TVAAVAAVAA
+141 TMAAVAAVAA
-151 TTIIAAATR
+151 TTIVAAATR

-208 ILARHNNDLAH
+208 ILARHNNDLTH

-230 VELLGLGKNGVEVA
+230 VKLLGLGKNGVEVA

-269 LQIATAIGLGLG
+269 LQIATAIGLGLS
-281 LLSQSTATVT
+281 LLSKSTATVT

-313 ALGSLDDLVI
+313 ALGSLDDLVV
-323 LSNLSVLGNLSV
+323 LDNLGV

-365 FHVLVLGHV
+365 FHVLVLRHL

>member
-1 MTCACIGFSCR
+1 M
-12 RKTRGVSHVAQI
+12 
-24 LKNGALGCYVPR
+24 
-36 APCVYARAL
+36 
-45 ISRGELTIETT
+45 SRGELTIETT

-61 EAAAVAAT
+61 EAAAVTAT
-69 TVVTAAA
+69 TVVTA
-76 EATAATTVAAEAA
+76 TAEAA
-89 TATAVAT
+89 TATAIATKAATATAIATKAT
-96 TTIVTATKAA
+96 TATAAIVTAAKAA
-106 TATTVAAAVTVAKA
+106 TATTVAAAVTVAEA
-120 AAATTVA
+120 ATATTVA

-133 TAEAHAGS
+133 TAIATTATAEAHVGS
-141 TVAAVAAVAA
+141 TVAAVAAVAT

-300 IKQFVIQ
+300 IKQLVIQ

-313 ALGSLDDLVI
+313 ALGSLDDLV
-323 LSNLSVLGNLSV
+323 VLGNLSV